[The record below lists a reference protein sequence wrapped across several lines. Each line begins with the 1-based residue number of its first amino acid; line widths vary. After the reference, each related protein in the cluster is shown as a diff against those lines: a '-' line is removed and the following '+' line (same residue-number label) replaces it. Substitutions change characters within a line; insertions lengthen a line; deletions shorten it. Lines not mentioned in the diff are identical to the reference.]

1 MAKCRALK
9 KLKEA
14 LPSTSS
20 QRIAIN
26 QHYLSSSP
34 TAKQSVI
41 KQRSPSLSD
50 KVLENMRHFITQT
63 KQKRSNDARNV
74 MHVLSASVSG
84 EKISNGEKSKAA
96 RKLELQPRRLSNG
109 QRVRTSV
116 LRSEKS
122 CFEYTKRKT
131 RSDMTSDEV
140 KKLVYDFWISPAAS
154 RTSANKNDVKRLR
167 ICPKEY
173 ISHQTHL
180 LEKTQTEVFLDFK
193 TKYPDLKMSQRLFE
207 S

>member
-1 MAKCRALK
+1 VFNATFNNISVISWRSVKNKMAKCRALK

-20 QRIAIN
+20 QRIAII

-34 TAKQSVI
+34 TAKQSV

-96 RKLELQPRRLSNG
+96 RKLGLQPRRLSNG
-109 QRVRTSV
+109 QRVRTSA

-122 CFEYTKRKT
+122 CFEFTKRKT
-131 RSDMTSDEV
+131 RSDMTSDEA
-140 KKLVYDFWISPAAS
+140 KKLVYDFCEA
-154 RTSANKNDVKRLR
+154 
-167 ICPKEY
+167 
-173 ISHQTHL
+173 H
-180 LEKTQTEVFLDFK
+180 
-193 TKYPDLKMSQRLFE
+193 
-207 S
+207 

>member
-1 MAKCRALK
+1 
-9 KLKEA
+9 
-14 LPSTSS
+14 
-20 QRIAIN
+20 
-26 QHYLSSSP
+26 
-34 TAKQSVI
+34 
-41 KQRSPSLSD
+41 
-50 KVLENMRHFITQT
+50 MRHFITQT
-63 KQKRSNDARNV
+63 KQKRCNDGRNV

-84 EKISNGEKSKAA
+84 EKIFNGEKSKAA
-96 RKLELQPRRLSNG
+96 RKLGLQPRRLSNG

-122 CFEYTKRKT
+122 CFEFTKRKT

-154 RTSANKNDVKRLR
+154 RTSDNKNDVKRIR

-173 ISHQTHL
+173 ISHQIHL

>member
-1 MAKCRALK
+1 
-9 KLKEA
+9 
-14 LPSTSS
+14 
-20 QRIAIN
+20 
-26 QHYLSSSP
+26 
-34 TAKQSVI
+34 
-41 KQRSPSLSD
+41 
-50 KVLENMRHFITQT
+50 
-63 KQKRSNDARNV
+63 

-84 EKISNGEKSKAA
+84 EKIFNGEKSKAA
-96 RKLELQPRRLSNG
+96 RKLGLQPRRLSNG

-122 CFEYTKRKT
+122 CFEFTKRKT

-154 RTSANKNDVKRLR
+154 RTSDNKNDVKRIR

-173 ISHQTHL
+173 ISHQIHL

>member
-20 QRIAIN
+20 QRIAII

-154 RTSANKNDVKRLR
+154 RTSR
-167 ICPKEY
+167 
-173 ISHQTHL
+173 T
-180 LEKTQTEVFLDFK
+180 T
-193 TKYPDLKMSQRLFE
+193 
-207 S
+207 